1 MYVWFKMLSAISCTY
16 YLYAGCFPSIMCTPV
31 FFSTT
36 SWSPVKICVW
46 QVLVCDVSMMFN
58 RTAFTKKQKTKKI
71 AWKEKKLHVLINFCF
86 SGLLI
91 YFYFFRSKSGLHQ
104 FFWWI
109 VNKILI
115 NIFVSFGSF
124 VNLIWFCKQVSFK
137 VIVLAKCKIV

>member
-1 MYVWFKMLSAISCTY
+1 MY
-16 YLYAGCFPSIMCTPV
+16 YLYAGYFPSKMCTPV

-58 RTAFTKKQKTKKI
+58 RTAFTKKKKNCMEKKKRKI
-71 AWKEKKLHVLINFCF
+71 AWKRKLHALIYFCF

-91 YFYFFRSKSGLHQ
+91 CFYFFRSKSGLHQ
-104 FFWWI
+104 FFWRI

-115 NIFVSFGSF
+115 NIFVWFGSF

>member
-1 MYVWFKMLSAISCTY
+1 MY

-58 RTAFTKKQKTKKI
+58 RTAFTKKKKKKKLHGKKKKKKLHGKKKKKKKI
-71 AWKEKKLHVLINFCF
+71 AWKKKKMHVLINFCF

-104 FFWWI
+104 FFWRI

-115 NIFVSFGSF
+115 NIFVCFGSF
-124 VNLIWFCKQVSFK
+124 VNLI
-137 VIVLAKCKIV
+137 

>member
-1 MYVWFKMLSAISCTY
+1 MY
-16 YLYAGCFPSIMCTPV
+16 YLYAGYFPSKMCTPV

-58 RTAFTKKQKTKKI
+58 RTAFTKNKKQKKI
-71 AWKEKKLHVLINFCF
+71 AWKKKKRKLHVLIYFCF

-104 FFWWI
+104 FFWRI

-115 NIFVSFGSF
+115 NIFVWFGSF

>member
-1 MYVWFKMLSAISCTY
+1 MY
-16 YLYAGCFPSIMCTPV
+16 YLYAGYFPSKMCTPV

-58 RTAFTKKQKTKKI
+58 RTAFTKKKKKKF
-71 AWKEKKLHVLINFCF
+71 AWKKKKLHEKKKEKLHGKRKLHVLIYFCF

-91 YFYFFRSKSGLHQ
+91 YLYFFRSKSGLHQ
-104 FFWWI
+104 FFWRI

-115 NIFVSFGSF
+115 NIFVWFGSF